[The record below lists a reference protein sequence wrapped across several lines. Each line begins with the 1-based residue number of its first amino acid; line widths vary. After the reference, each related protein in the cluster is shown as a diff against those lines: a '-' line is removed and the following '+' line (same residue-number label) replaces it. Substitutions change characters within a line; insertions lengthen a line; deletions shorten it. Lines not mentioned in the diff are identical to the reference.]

1 MIWVS
6 SDFHF
11 SHKNYCRGTSNWPDK
26 SKCRDFNTLEEMNN
40 TIISN
45 INSVVKEN
53 DELWVLGDFCFS
65 GVDSYKL
72 RNKINCQNIHY
83 VCGNH
88 SNKHGQEYDPVM
100 SCGNRVSSL
109 FKSYGY
115 YAEIF
120 YKKARIILFHY
131 PIASWNEMSS
141 GSIMLH
147 GHTHRCPEDRYVN
160 GGKSMD
166 VGLDGNDLF
175 PYNLDT
181 IMDIM
186 KDRPIKREGHHA

>member
-1 MIWVS
+1 
-6 SDFHF
+6 
-11 SHKNYCRGTSNWPDK
+11 
-26 SKCRDFNTLEEMNN
+26 MNCL
-40 TIISN
+40 IIDN
-45 INSVVKEN
+45 INSVVGEN
-53 DELWVLGDFCFS
+53 DTLYHLGDFCFGS
-65 GVDSYKL
+65 IDNY
-72 RNKINCQNIHY
+72 RAREKIKCRNIHY

-88 SNKHGQEYDPVM
+88 SNKNGKEYDPVM

-120 YKKARIILFHY
+120 YNKTRIVLFHY
-131 PIASWNEMSS
+131 PIASWNEMPS

-166 VGLDGNDLF
+166 VGLDGNNLM

-181 IMDIM
+181 IVDIM